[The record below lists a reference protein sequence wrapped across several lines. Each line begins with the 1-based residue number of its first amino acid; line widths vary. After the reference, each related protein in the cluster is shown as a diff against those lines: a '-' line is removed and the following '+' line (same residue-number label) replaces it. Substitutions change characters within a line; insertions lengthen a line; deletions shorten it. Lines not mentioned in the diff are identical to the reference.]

1 MPPKAVKPGQQA
13 KPPTQVGDKLAQASK
28 PVDGVQSDAS
38 AATND
43 DILGAICSLRADFSK
58 QTTDMLD
65 AIKSIKSDLVD
76 HSKRM
81 GEAEERIAQTEDDV
95 TSLQHKVKE
104 LEGITLSLRNK
115 VQDLEDRGRRSNLRL
130 VGLPEKTE
138 GSDVCA
144 FLETWLPKLLKDFC
158 V

>member
-1 MPPKAVKPGQQA
+1 MKVNIKKTCDEMPPKAVKPGQQA
-13 KPPTQVGDKLAQASK
+13 KPPTQVDGDKLAQTSK
-28 PVDGVQSDAS
+28 QVDGVQSDAS
-38 AATND
+38 AATNN
-43 DILGAICSLRADFSK
+43 DILGAILRADFSK

-104 LEGITLSLRNK
+104 LEGITLSLHNK

-130 VGLPEKTE
+130 VGLPEKNR
-138 GSDVCA
+138 G
-144 FLETWLPKLLKDFC
+144 L
-158 V
+158 